1 MKVCASLAR
10 PSLPSPVMDA
20 RSNFIFSI
28 RDSQAPQR
36 SLPSA
41 KDAFSEAFAT
51 NPTSF
56 TNTKRTRSPPLVSLG
71 QASKGNPFAIQ
82 DDSER

>member
-1 MKVCASLAR
+1 MKVRASLAR
-10 PSLPSPVMDA
+10 PSLPSPVMGA
-20 RSNFIFSI
+20 RSNFIFSNHN
-28 RDSQAPQR
+28 SQAPQR

-41 KDAFSEAFAT
+41 KDAFSEAVAT

-56 TNTKRTRSPPLVSLG
+56 TNTKRTRSPPLLSVD
-71 QASKGNPFAIQ
+71 QASKRNPVAIQ